1 MDGHDPDLF
10 AAAVTFAFNFRVAAV
25 KPSDEFLQAA
35 AMLLFKLQG
44 SVQHFLDWDQH
55 LATQTRRE
63 FAPRADWT
71 G

>member
-44 SVQHFLDWDQH
+44 TSDSLKSALDGLTNSQKNN
-55 LATQTRRE
+55 
-63 FAPRADWT
+63 
-71 G
+71 